1 MKKLFSR
8 VISIFAVFAL
18 ISCGLIS
25 CSDIENNESGSVSF
39 SISPDLAKA
48 VLDTGRS
55 LRAETDP
62 TVVPSAN
69 ESTSPYRI
77 EVSLS
82 GGRAETKRHSYTESE
97 WQAIADKSE
106 SVKGKENVT
115 SFTFDN
121 IPVGTQIA
129 ISATIFYAR
138 DVQHDYPCMAGKS
151 ATLEIQQGDNPV
163 SFNVHRLAM
172 FNLECSSDEEITG
185 ISKLNVYALDSES
198 EKASSLLE
206 ILKSADSSSESDAE
220 LFEKLE
226 AEKSIYSYDDKPD
239 LANLTGGFELKKGST
254 VNFFTLL
261 YTENGVYLGY
271 DSQMASTTVN
281 TSGVASLSFILK
293 KLDLTYTYI
302 FPAKYADKT
311 VSAWFVGGYVDEDA
325 DYEGKQ
331 PCIKTE
337 TSAVFLFSDKTFVI
351 TSHNTKK
358 AISGD
363 EIYRERIE
371 YVMRGN
377 YELSGDD
384 FANGT
389 FTLTPTAKYV
399 EGRGWVALSEAT
411 QEQQKLVCEVT
422 NGKFTP
428 SSMEEPYEF
437 SMKSDSDYLR
447 VYRGKIDDTESGAIA
462 GDEEEQSISA
472 FLPKKFADRTVAAWY
487 AYYGSDY
494 TEAVFLFAEGEFVTT
509 KHKYSQNSGEVREIL
524 AAGEYSLSGTPNDYD
539 NNTGYAQFKED
550 DGTRSPAITITNGVM
565 TVSEMSSNRYARQ
578 SLAALP
584 TAQDETSGSGE
595 PEPSSDFTNLAF
607 FPSDYADKT
616 VSAWYASEEVSTDK
630 TKIYALYLFDDN
642 TFVATKR
649 KIQDSGETRE
659 IDQQGQYT
667 FEGNADFENGEGVA
681 SVTEGGESK
690 EYSFSIVDGT
700 FSIAGVDTTYELQ
713 NGDLPEP
720 SSATTPTPS
729 IQVIIKFLFE
739 DESGQYVEKEDFQSI
754 TAGSDYQATIPAYTA
769 RAYLLG
775 YIMSDKTET
784 MPTYDSEAKAYVLK
798 IYYDLNSPAYLA
810 TGRGTPEDSSIQL
823 AEEHQFT
830 FTAYLDST
838 YDIKYSGGND
848 TDKVVSKGTWE
859 TSDSDETITITESAY
874 YDFANS
880 SDTLTDVQGSE
891 DQTFSLA
898 ENSFNFKSANGIEIA
913 FYFDGQEPES
923 VTLDGGITVKLDS
936 LSSEDLGEKISLSVE
951 KAEDGKSVII
961 TATPDKSVTVSQ
973 YNLILFEGQE
983 QVSLPEGTLDSSTGY
998 VWTLTEDVI
1007 NKLSAGNHQITVS
1020 VIINDVLY
1028 TASTNLT
1035 ITK

>member
-18 ISCGLIS
+18 ISCGLMS

-69 ESTSPYRI
+69 ESPSPYRI

-129 ISATIFYAR
+129 ISATIFYA
-138 DVQHDYPCMAGKS
+138 QYPCMAGKS
-151 ATLEIQQGDNPV
+151 ATVEIQQGDNPV

-185 ISKLNVYALDSES
+185 ISKLNVYALDSE
-198 EKASSLLE
+198 KASSLFE
-206 ILKSADSSSESDAE
+206 ILNSSDSSSESDAE

-226 AEKSIYSYDDKPD
+226 AEKSIYSYDKPD
-239 LANLTGGFELKKGST
+239 SLNLTGGFELKKGST

-261 YTENGVYLGY
+261 YTENGVYLGHNR
-271 DSQMASTTVN
+271 QSTTVD
-281 TSGVASLSFILK
+281 TSEIASLSLTLK

-302 FPAKYADKT
+302 FPAKYAGKT
-311 VSAWFVGGYVDEDA
+311 VSAWFVGENEKESDF
-325 DYEGKQ
+325 EGKE
-331 PCIKTE
+331 PCIKKE
-337 TSAVFLFSDKTFVI
+337 TSAVFFFSDKTFVI
-351 TSHNTKK
+351 TSHSKKISNETKD
-358 AISGD
+358 ILS
-363 EIYRERIE
+363 ERIE
-371 YVMRGN
+371 YVMRGT

-428 SSMEEPYEF
+428 NSMEEPYEF
-437 SMKSDSDYLR
+437 SMKLDSDYLR
-447 VYRGKIDDTESGAIA
+447 VYRGEIDDTESGAIA
-462 GDEEEQSISA
+462 GDISA

-509 KHKYSQNSGEVREIL
+509 KHVYSQNSGEVRKIL

-539 NNTGYAQFKED
+539 NNTGYAEFKEG

-565 TVSEMSSNRYARQ
+565 TVSEMSSNGYARQ

-584 TAQDETSGSGE
+584 TAQDETSGADE

-607 FPSDYADKT
+607 FPSDYADKK
-616 VSAWYASEEVSTDK
+616 VSAWYASEKVSTDK
-630 TKIYALYLFDDN
+630 TKIYALYLFADN

-649 KIQDSGETRE
+649 EIQDSGETRE

-667 FEGNADFENGEGVA
+667 FEGKADFENGEGTALV
-681 SVTEGGESK
+681 ESK
-690 EYSFSIVDGT
+690 EYSFSIVDGV

-720 SSATTPTPS
+720 SSATTPS

-739 DESGQYVEKEDFQSI
+739 NESGQYVEREDFQSI
-754 TAGSDYQATIPAYTA
+754 TAGSDYQATIPDYTA

-775 YIMSDKTET
+775 YIMSTET
-784 MPTYDSEAKAYVLK
+784 DDKPTYDSEAKAYVLK
-798 IYYDLNSPAYLA
+798 IYYDLNS
-810 TGRGTPEDSSIQL
+810 
-823 AEEHQFT
+823 
-830 FTAYLDST
+830 
-838 YDIKYSGGND
+838 
-848 TDKVVSKGTWE
+848 
-859 TSDSDETITITESAY
+859 
-874 YDFANS
+874 
-880 SDTLTDVQGSE
+880 
-891 DQTFSLA
+891 
-898 ENSFNFKSANGIEIA
+898 
-913 FYFDGQEPES
+913 PES

-961 TATPDKSVTVSQ
+961 TASPDESITVSQ
-973 YNLILFEGQE
+973 YNLILLEE
-983 QVSLPEGTLDSSTGY
+983 QVSLPEGTLDSSTGSY
-998 VWTLTEDVI
+998 VWTLTEDII

-1020 VIINDVLY
+1020 VIIAGELY

>member
-69 ESTSPYRI
+69 ESPSPYRI

-97 WQAIADKSE
+97 WQAIAEKSE

-138 DVQHDYPCMAGKS
+138 DEQLVYPCMAGKS
-151 ATLEIQQGDNPV
+151 ATVEIQQGDNPV

-172 FNLECSSDEEITG
+172 FNLYNNTESGETISD
-185 ISKLNVYALDSES
+185 ISKLDVYALPKGSEVANKILALVAKDDSKNDPEIY
-198 EKASSLLE
+198 E
-206 ILKSADSSSESDAE
+206 ILSAYS
-220 LFEKLE
+220 K
-226 AEKSIYSYDDKPD
+226 IYSYSKPD
-239 LANLTGGFELKKGST
+239 SPYLTGGYELKNGAEVYMLS
-254 VNFFTLL
+254 LL
-261 YTENGVYLGY
+261 YTSDGVYLGHP
-271 DSQMASTTVN
+271 DVSSSSETLSDDALTVIKIDEVN
-281 TSGVASLSFILK
+281 NIHLK
-293 KLDLTYTYI
+293 LMKMDLDYTYI
-302 FPAKYADKT
+302 FPAKYEDKE
-311 VSAWFVGGYVDEDA
+311 VSAWYVGENYDGQA
-325 DYEGKQ
+325 DYHGT

-337 TSAVFLFSDKTFVI
+337 ASAVFLFSDKTFVI
-351 TSHNTKK
+351 TSHSKK
-358 AISGD
+358 ISNETED
-363 EIYRERIE
+363 ILSERIE

-377 YELSGDD
+377 YELSGDN

-437 SMKSDSDYLR
+437 VLRSSDDYLR
-447 VYRGKIDDTESGAIA
+447 VYRGSIDDTESGKTLDDI
-462 GDEEEQSISA
+462 DE
-472 FLPKKFADRTVAAWY
+472 
-487 AYYGSDY
+487 
-494 TEAVFLFAEGEFVTT
+494 
-509 KHKYSQNSGEVREIL
+509 
-524 AAGEYSLSGTPNDYD
+524 
-539 NNTGYAQFKED
+539 
-550 DGTRSPAITITNGVM
+550 
-565 TVSEMSSNRYARQ
+565 
-578 SLAALP
+578 
-584 TAQDETSGSGE
+584 
-595 PEPSSDFTNLAF
+595 SDFTNLAF

-630 TKIYALYLFDDN
+630 TKIYALYLFGDN

-649 KIQDSGETRE
+649 EIQDSGETRE

-667 FEGNADFENGEGVA
+667 FGGNADFENG
-681 SVTEGGESK
+681 GGTALVESK
-690 EYSFSIVDGT
+690 EYSFSIVDGV
-700 FSIAGVDTTYELQ
+700 FSIEGVDTTYELQ
-713 NGDLPEP
+713 NGALPEP
-720 SSATTPTPS
+720 SSVTTPS

-739 DESGQYVEKEDFQSI
+739 NESGQYAERDDFKSI
-754 TAGSDYQATIPAYTA
+754 TAGSDWQATIPSYTA
-769 RAYLLG
+769 KAYLLG
-775 YIMSDKTET
+775 YIMSTKTDS
-784 MPTYDSEAKAYVLK
+784 MPSYDSKTNAYVLN
-798 IYYDLNSPAYLA
+798 IYYDLNSPDYSA

-830 FTAYLDST
+830 FTAYHDST
-838 YDIKYSGGND
+838 YDIKYSGGDD
-848 TDKVVSKGTWE
+848 TDKIVSKGAWE
-859 TSDSDETITITESAY
+859 ASESDETITIIETAY
-874 YDFANS
+874 YDFASS
-880 SDTLTDVQGSE
+880 SDTLTAVQGSE
-891 DQTFSLA
+891 EQTFSLA
-898 ENSFNFKSANGIEIA
+898 ESSFNFKSANGIEIA

-951 KAEDGKSVII
+951 KAEDGKSVKI
-961 TATPDKSVTVSQ
+961 TASPDESITVSQ
-973 YNLILFEGQE
+973 YKLILFKEQE
-983 QVSLPEGTLDSSTGY
+983 QLSPEGTLDSSTGSY
-998 VWTLTEDVI
+998 VWTLTENII
-1007 NKLSAGNHQITVS
+1007 NNLSAGNHQITVIVTIAEKS
-1020 VIINDVLY
+1020 Y
-1028 TASTNLT
+1028 TVSANLT